1 MFFKNL
7 TIFRL
12 TENIGSYFKTEN
24 INALPDELSDKLW
37 DMAFFPCGLHSESS
51 IGFVPPV
58 SPVFT
63 GEDSMTHA
71 ANGYIM
77 FCVKTQK
84 KVLPSSAVNEV
95 FNEKKNLLE
104 TEQGRK
110 LSAKER
116 SELKDNIVFELL
128 PKALTT
134 SKLTYAYIDVK
145 GGFIVI
151 DTSSSGVAEDLLS
164 LLRKCLGS
172 LACVPLNVKNNPSTV
187 MTDWFLYPRTRQDL
201 MVTIESDV
209 VLKSLD
215 ESKSVVRCKNQDLF
229 HKEILGHFEACKQVT
244 SLALTYDSRL
254 SFTLDDTLAVKKL
267 KFLDAVHADLSH
279 DDIETPEQRF
289 DADFAIMTGEL
300 TTFINAMIGWFGGID
315 GGEL

>member
-7 TIFRL
+7 IAFRL
-12 TENIGSYFKTEN
+12 LEQFELTQEQ
-24 INALPDELSDKLW
+24 LSDKLW
-37 DMAFFPCGLHSESS
+37 DMSFKPCGLHQEQSM
-51 IGFVPPV
+51 GFV
-58 SPVFT
+58 SPIGNNTLGNDMV
-63 GEDSMTHA
+63 HA
-71 ANGYIM
+71 ANGYMM

-95 FNEKKNLLE
+95 FNE

-116 SELKDNIVFELL
+116 REIKDEIVFELL

-145 GGFIVI
+145 GGLIVI
-151 DTSSSGVAEDLLS
+151 DTSSQGVAEDVLS

-172 LACVPLNVKNNPSTV
+172 LACVPLKTSAMPTLI
-187 MTDWFLYPRTRQDL
+187 MTDWINNGTDNPDL
-201 MVTIESDV
+201 IEFDGDA
-209 VLKSLD
+209 VLKSVGED
-215 ESKSVVRCKNQDLF
+215 KSVIRCKNQELF
-229 HKEILGHFEACKQVT
+229 TDEIQNHLSAGKLVT
-244 SLALTYDSRL
+244 AVSLTYDNRL

-289 DADFAIMTGEL
+289 DADFAIMAGEL
-300 TTFINAMIGWFGGID
+300 TAFISAMIGWFGGLV
-315 GGEL
+315 E

>member
-37 DMAFFPCGLHSESS
+37 DMAFLPCGLHSESS

-95 FNEKKNLLE
+95 FNEKKSLLE
-104 TEQGRK
+104 TEKGRK

-116 SELKDNIVFELL
+116 RELKDNIVFELL

-145 GGFIVI
+145 GGFIII
-151 DTSSSGVAEDLLS
+151 DTSSSSVAEDLLS

-172 LACVPLNVKNNPSTV
+172 LACVPLNPLLNSSVIMTEWLTTQTAPSFTS
-187 MTDWFLYPRTRQDL
+187 
-201 MVTIESDV
+201 IEFDV
-209 VLKSLD
+209 VLKSID
-215 ESKSVVRCKNQDLF
+215 EDKSVIRCKNQEMFCD
-229 HKEILGHFEACKQVT
+229 EIRTHLDAGKQVT
-244 SLALTYDSRL
+244 SLAIGYYDRL
-254 SFTLDDTLAVKKL
+254 SFTLDDTLTVKKL

-279 DDIETPEQRF
+279 DAETPEQRF

-300 TTFINAMIGWFGGID
+300 TQFINAMIGWFGG
-315 GGEL
+315 LLK

>member
-7 TIFRL
+7 TVFKL
-12 TENIGSYFKTEN
+12 TELFEQTPEQ
-24 INALPDELSDKLW
+24 LSDKLW
-37 DMAFFPCGLHSESS
+37 GMTFKPCGLHDESS
-51 IGFVPPV
+51 CGFVPSLGNDAPLV
-58 SPVFT
+58 
-63 GEDSMTHA
+63 HA

-84 KVLPSSAVNEV
+84 KVLPSSAVNDLV
-95 FNEKKNLLE
+95 AEKVKR
-104 TEQGRK
+104 TEIEENRK
-110 LSAKER
+110 LSKKER
-116 SELKDNIVFELL
+116 VAIKDEIIFELL
-128 PKALTT
+128 PKALCI

-172 LACVPLNVKNNPSTV
+172 LACVPLNVKNNPSTEITNWV
-187 MTDWFLYPRTRQDL
+187 YNSIECPDL
-201 MVTIESDV
+201 LHVESDA
-209 VLKSLD
+209 VLKSID
-215 ESKSVVRCKNQDLF
+215 EDKSVIRCKNQDLF
-229 HKEILGHFEACKQVT
+229 HTEVQGHLDAGKQIT
-244 SLALTYDSRL
+244 SLALTYDDRL
-254 SFTLDDTLAVKKL
+254 SFTLDDTLVVKKL

-300 TTFINAMIGWFGGID
+300 TVFISAMIGWFGGLV
-315 GGEL
+315 EVNHE